1 MLLIISNLMATKL
14 IMVCGL
20 VLPAAVIVYPFC
32 FMCGDVLT
40 EVWGFKNAK
49 KIIWLG
55 FLMNL
60 LLIIC
65 TNIGIYLPYPDFW
78 QGQENYKFIFGA
90 IPRITI
96 ASFIGYIFG
105 ELINSYSLEWI
116 KKFTGQK
123 LLFIRTIGSS
133 IIGQI
138 FDTGLF
144 ITIAFYGTM
153 PNNILI
159 TMIVTQ
165 YFVKV
170 GCEALGGTP
179 LAYKM
184 VFWCRNENSIN

>member
-1 MLLIISNLMATKL
+1 MATKL

-20 VLPAAVIVYPFC
+20 ILPAAVIVYPFC

-40 EVWGFKNAK
+40 EIWGFKNAK

-123 LLFIRTIGSS
+123 FLFVRTIGSS

-153 PNNILI
+153 PNAVLI
-159 TMIVTQ
+159 TMIIAQ
-165 YFVKV
+165 YFVKI
-170 GCEALGGTP
+170 GCETLGGTP
-179 LAYKM
+179 LAYGLIN
-184 VFWCRNENSIN
+184 WCRK